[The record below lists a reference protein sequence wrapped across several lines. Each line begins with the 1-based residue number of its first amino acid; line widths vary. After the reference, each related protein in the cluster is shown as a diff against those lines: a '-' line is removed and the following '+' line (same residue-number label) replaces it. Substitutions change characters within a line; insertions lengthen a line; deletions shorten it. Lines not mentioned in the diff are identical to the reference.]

1 MYNTELTTFPG
12 RIWRSVMYASAQPMA
27 AFDITPQEQE
37 TPRVDFGTKK

>member
-1 MYNTELTTFPG
+1 
-12 RIWRSVMYASAQPMA
+12 MYASAQPMA